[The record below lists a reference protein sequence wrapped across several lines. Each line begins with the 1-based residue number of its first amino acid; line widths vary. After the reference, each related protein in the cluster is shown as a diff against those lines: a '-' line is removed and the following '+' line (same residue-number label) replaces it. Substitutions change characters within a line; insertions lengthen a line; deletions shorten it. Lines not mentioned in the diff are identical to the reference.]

1 MTEKPEEPTPLA
13 AMDPESRR
21 RFCREVLE
29 GLSDLVE
36 GEAPEDF
43 CRRVDEILGDCRPF
57 LAFRRTFEATIRL
70 ANRLGEKDDLPVG
83 FDEAA
88 YRGCVER
95 ARKSLLEDSPTS
107 PSAASPTPE
116 G

>member
-1 MTEKPEEPTPLA
+1 MTEKKIRFDRL
-13 AMDPESRR
+13 DPESRR

-43 CRRVDEILGDCRPF
+43 CRRVDELLGDCQPF
-57 LAFRRTFEATIRL
+57 QAFRRTFESTIRL
-70 ANRLGEKDDLPVG
+70 ANKLGEEDELPEG

-88 YRGCVER
+88 YRRCVER
-95 ARKSLLEDSPTS
+95 ARERL
-107 PSAASPTPE
+107 